1 MAIPYNSTASQPQ
14 GLESVTINLIAYVVD
29 SIDLSSTEQR
39 IISRTDANGDRAD
52 FMIREGSDQIEGT
65 MTLQRATDTTVLPS
79 EGTEFTYDFDRS
91 GTASTLVVHSVK
103 VNRTKEDFDTF
114 DVNVVLVTYQA

>member
-29 SIDLSSTEQR
+29 SVSLTSNENR
-39 IISRTDANGDRAD
+39 VISRTDANGDRAD
-52 FMIREGSDQIEGT
+52 FMVRAGADQISGS
-65 MTLQRATDTTVLPS
+65 MTLQRATDSTVLPP

-91 GTASTLVVHSVK
+91 GTASTLVVQSVG
-103 VNRTKEDFDTF
+103 VNRGKDDFDTF
-114 DVNVVLVTYQA
+114 DVSVILVTYQG

>member
-29 SIDLSSTEQR
+29 SVSLTSNENR

-52 FMIREGSDQIEGT
+52 FMVRAGADQISGS
-65 MTLQRATDTTVLPS
+65 MTLQRATDSTVLPP

-91 GTASTLVVHSVK
+91 GTASTLVVQSVGVDRGK
-103 VNRTKEDFDTF
+103 DDFDTF
-114 DVNVVLVTYQA
+114 DVSVILVTYQG